1 MANHF
6 GHVKAIRRNARANS
20 RHLATWDAQWTDV
33 GSGNQARSGVV
44 SRPVAAKTAKTQ
56 KRTPRRKKGQLFCYT
71 KDLIAALGL
80 TRRSV
85 YQYVQRR
92 LLPAPILYS
101 NGKTGV
107 RARWSVVALDHAEFI
122 VEQREIGYTLGE
134 IAAMIAARWG
144 THDKVPLAPPASK
157 PPPAP
162 SGNSPPSQGSSAEPG

>member
-1 MANHF
+1 
-6 GHVKAIRRNARANS
+6 
-20 RHLATWDAQWTDV
+20 
-33 GSGNQARSGVV
+33 
-44 SRPVAAKTAKTQ
+44 VAAKTAKTQ
-56 KRTPRRKKGQLFCYT
+56 KRRSRRKRDQIFCYT
-71 KDLIAALGL
+71 KDLMAALGI

-122 VEQREIGYTLGE
+122 VEQREIGYTLNE

-144 THDKVPLAPPASK
+144 THDKVPLAPPAGK

-162 SGNSPPSQGSSAEPG
+162 SGNTPPSQGPPAEPG